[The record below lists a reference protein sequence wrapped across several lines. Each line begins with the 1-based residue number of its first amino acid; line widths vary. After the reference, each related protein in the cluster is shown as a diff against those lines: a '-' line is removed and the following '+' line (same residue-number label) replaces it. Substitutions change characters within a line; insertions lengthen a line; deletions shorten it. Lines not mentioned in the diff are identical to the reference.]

1 MDDCI
6 LYGQLF
12 IDFRWFFYIP
22 SLEILSLEKD
32 FWLNELV
39 DILVAEVIE
48 DPVDGHD
55 DQEISGD
62 IQPKSEKTLPTWLYK
77 LRIFTHFT
85 ACNVCLIVKADRK
98 S

>member
-1 MDDCI
+1 MTVYCMVNCLLI
-6 LYGQLF
+6 LDG
-12 IDFRWFFYIP
+12 FYIP

-39 DILVAEVIE
+39 EILVAEVIE

-62 IQPKSEKTLPTWLYK
+62 IQPKSEKNTPDMATNYGSSH
-77 LRIFTHFT
+77 ISQPAMF
-85 ACNVCLIVKADRK
+85 V
-98 S
+98 

>member
-1 MDDCI
+1 MV
-6 LYGQLF
+6 
-12 IDFRWFFYIP
+12 FYIP

-39 DILVAEVIE
+39 EILVAEVIE

-62 IQPKSEKTLPTWLYK
+62 IMITILYVHILEITRYVTWLG
-77 LRIFTHFT
+77 F
-85 ACNVCLIVKADRK
+85 
-98 S
+98 